1 MVPRQQVDRVL
12 CGEQVETQRY
22 CGWGAQIL
30 CDAATGPGAGGTWSR
45 DGVILFGAAEGLFRV
60 SASGGV
66 PQQITQW
73 DAARKELGVGM
84 PQFLPDGKRFLYFI
98 QSMEPNT
105 QGIYAGSLENP
116 KERVRILATDRK
128 AHYVPARDGRR
139 GFLLWLREQTLLAQP
154 FDAAK
159 LRLEGDPTPLAEE
172 VGLGPPIRA
181 AFWASDAGLL
191 VYRTGE
197 ANAKGKLLW
206 ISRDGKRLGEAG
218 KEDRYASIRLSPDE
232 TRVAVSRFGDDGTS
246 DIWVLEL
253 GREVIRRLTFDPKS
267 DGMPVWSPD
276 GRQIAYYSDRSG
288 VRQIYRKQAGGG
300 GQEEQLTNSPTGK
313 IVSDWSRDGRYLL
326 YFDYEVA
333 ALTRGLDLWALPLE
347 GERKPLAVLQTPFA
361 EWNAQFSHDGKWIAY
376 QSNQSGRDEIYVRAF
391 PVSGGQWQVSNQGG
405 SRPKW
410 RADGKELFYLGPN
423 ASNVLAA
430 GIRIVGASLQSDTPR
445 ELFTI
450 SSVAAAPLSRL
461 TTSRRTA
468 SASWSFRHPP
478 AREDRRG

>member
-12 CGEQVETQRY
+12 CGEQVERSDIV
-22 CGWGAQIL
+22 GEAPQIL

-73 DAARKELGVGM
+73 DAARKELGVGV

-105 QGIYAGSLENP
+105 QGIYAGSLDNP

-128 AHYVPARDGRR
+128 AHYVPARDGRT

-159 LRLEGDPTPLAEE
+159 LRLEGDPTPLVEE

-288 VRQIYRKQAGGG
+288 VRQIYRKQADGG
-300 GQEEQLTNSPTGK
+300 GQEEQLTKSPTSK

-333 ALTRGLDLWALPLE
+333 ALTRGRDLWALPLE

-361 EWNAQFSHDGKWIAY
+361 EWNVQFSHDGKWIAY
-376 QSNQSGRDEIYVRAF
+376 QSNQSGRDRSTCGRFRFRAA
-391 PVSGGQWQVSNQGG
+391 SG
-405 SRPKW
+405 RCRT
-410 RADGKELFYLGPN
+410 RADPGPSGAPMGRN
-423 ASNVLAA
+423 CSTWDLTQATSWPLASASWERACRATPLASC
-430 GIRIVGASLQSDTPR
+430 SLSHRRWHHPSFC
-445 ELFTI
+445 LM
-450 SSVAAAPLSRL
+450 
-461 TTSRRTA
+461 TSPRTA
-468 SASWSFRHPP
+468 SASWSFRHPS
-478 AREDRRG
+478 AREDRRR